1 MLTKINYEVKGQ
13 LAKLLAT
20 EDLIIENRKVETA
33 MFDVERRVLT
43 LPMWEKASASVYD
56 LLVGHEV
63 GHALYTPADNWKKDY
78 PDLPMSYVNILEDV
92 RIEKLMKRKYAGI
105 VKTFF
110 NGYKELSSQDF
121 FELEEN
127 DVEEMGLPDRLNLN
141 AKIGNFVDVPFSDGE
156 DYFIN
161 KANKTETFQEVLDLS
176 VELFDYMKEKIKD
189 SMASNGGELDED
201 WKVGNDFGLGEST
214 QGIPF
219 EKTESDE
226 ELSSEDS
233 EETKGQSKNPQSS
246 PDLGSD
252 FDAEDMEAASDI
264 TGGEH
269 GSLETITDKT
279 LSNNLEN
286 LNNKER
292 SSSRDPEYC
301 TLPQLSL
308 DNLHIGVSDI
318 HKNLDSWYN
327 LQQKNYNL
335 DCVENTYRP
344 KKDIY
349 QEVDNDYRLFRRSAQ
364 KEVNY
369 LVKEFECRKSAD
381 AYARATV
388 SKTGVL
394 DCTKLH
400 SYKYNEDL
408 FKKITT
414 LPDGKNHGL
423 IFVLDWSGSMSTV
436 LMDTI
441 KQLFNLV
448 WFCKKVQIPFQVF
461 AFTNEWNRYS
471 NLNNQSIEDYYRS
484 SYHLPFDHHTIKDGQ
499 LIVENTFSMM
509 EFLSSDVK
517 KKDLEHHMLNIWRTA
532 SVLDSRGRWNNNYY
546 YQAPHGLSL
555 SGTPLNEALVSLNY
569 LIPQFKNRTGVQ
581 KIQCITLTDG
591 EAHPI
596 SFSKEFTDRDGHKY
610 MGSRSTH
617 SGAVFIRDDNGKTH
631 NCGNNYHEFTSAL
644 IHQLRGKFTDVNFI
658 GIRVLDNRESSSFI
672 RRYCDWDQDRVAG
685 LQQQWRKTKSV
696 MIEDGGGYN
705 AYFALS
711 SSALNSDDSFE
722 VKEDA
727 TKSQIKAA
735 FKKSL
740 SAKKMNKKVLGQ
752 FMQYIA

>member
-20 EDLIIENRKVETA
+20 EDLIIENRRVETA

-63 GHALYTPADNWKKDY
+63 GHALYTPADNWKKNY

-127 DVEEMGLPDRLNLN
+127 DVEEMGLPDRININ
-141 AKIGNFVDVPFSDGE
+141 AKIGNFVDVPFSDDE
-156 DYFIN
+156 KYFRD
-161 KANKTETFQEVLDLS
+161 KAIKTDTFKDVLNLS
-176 VELFDYMKEKIKD
+176 IELFDYMKEKIKD

-201 WKVGNDFGLGEST
+201 WRVGNDFGLGEST
-214 QGIPF
+214 KGIPSQ
-219 EKTESDE
+219 KAESDQ
-226 ELSSEDS
+226 ELPFNDEDS
-233 EETKGQSKNPQSS
+233 EETKGQGQESQPTPN
-246 PDLGSD
+246 LGSD
-252 FDAEDMEAASDI
+252 FDMEDMEATSDI
-264 TGGEH
+264 SGGEH
-269 GSLETITDKT
+269 GNLETITDKT
-279 LSNNLEN
+279 LSNNLEK
-286 LNNKER
+286 LNKDIHGH
-292 SSSRDPEYC
+292 SREPEYC
-301 TLPQLSL
+301 TIPELKL
-308 DNLHIGVSDI
+308 DNLHIKVNDI
-318 HKNLDSWYN
+318 HSAMDSWYTE
-327 LQQKNYNL
+327 QQRRYDASVLENNYK
-335 DCVENTYRP
+335 TA
-344 KKDIY
+344 KDIY
-349 QEVDNDYRLFRRSAQ
+349 QDADNDYRLFRRSAQ

-423 IFVLDWSGSMSTV
+423 IFILDWSGSMSTV

-471 NLNNQSIEDYYRS
+471 QYDPDK
-484 SYHLPFDHHTIKDGQ
+484 SYIGHYSLPFEHHQIKNGQ
-499 LIVENTFSMM
+499 LIVDNQFTML

-532 SVLDSRGRWNNNYY
+532 KVMACRGRWDNNYF
-546 YQAPHGLSL
+546 YQPPHGLQL
-555 SGTPLNEALVSLNY
+555 SGTPLNEALVSLNQ
-569 LIPQFKNRTGVQ
+569 LIPEFKKKTGVQ

-596 SFSKEFTDRDGHKY
+596 SFSKEFIDGDGRRY
-610 MGSRSTH
+610 MGSRSTCN
-617 SGAVFIRDDNGKTH
+617 SSVFIRDNNGKTH
-631 NCGNNYHEFTSAL
+631 SCGSTYHELTAAL
-644 IHQLRGKFTDVNFI
+644 IHQLRGRFSDVNFI
-658 GIRVLDNRESSSFI
+658 GIRVLDSRESNSFI
-672 RRYCDWDQDRVAG
+672 RTYAEWDQDKTAN
-685 LQQQWRKTKSV
+685 LQQQWRKSKSV
-696 MIEDGGGYN
+696 MIEDGGGYH
-705 AYFALS
+705 AYFGLS

-727 TKSQIKAA
+727 TKAQIRSA

-752 FMQYIA
+752 FMELIA

>member
-63 GHALYTPADNWKKDY
+63 GHALYTPADNWKKDH

-141 AKIGNFVDVPFSDGE
+141 AKIGNFVDVPFSDDE
-156 DYFIN
+156 QYFKN
-161 KANKTETFQEVLDLS
+161 KAIKTETFEEVLALS
-176 VELFDYMKEKIKD
+176 VELHDFMKKKIEDSIASDNGEFDK
-189 SMASNGGELDED
+189 D
-201 WKVGNDFGLGEST
+201 WKVGNDFGMGDPIQSDDSKETEEDLPFDESNSEST
-214 QGIPF
+214 KG
-219 EKTESDE
+219 E
-226 ELSSEDS
+226 
-233 EETKGQSKNPQSS
+233 GQSI
-246 PDLGSD
+246 PDQESD
-252 FDAEDMEAASDI
+252 FDAEDMEAASDT
-264 TGGEH
+264 TGGKH
-269 GSLETITDKT
+269 GSLETVTDKT

-286 LNNKER
+286 LNNKDR
-292 SSSRDPEYC
+292 VSGRDPEYC
-301 TLPQLSL
+301 TIPKLSL
-308 DNLHIGVSDI
+308 DNLHIDVDEI
-318 HKNLDSWYN
+318 HKNLDSWYIA
-327 LQQKNYNL
+327 QQKHYDL
-335 DCVENTYRP
+335 DCIENTYRP
-344 KKDIY
+344 KKNVY
-349 QEVDNDYRLFRRSAQ
+349 EEVDNDYRLFRRSAQ

-441 KQLFNLV
+441 KQLYNLI

-461 AFTNEWNRYS
+461 AFTNEWNRY
-471 NLNNQSIEDYYRS
+471 NNNNQSVEDYYRS
-484 SYHLPFDHHTIKDGQ
+484 HYNLPFEHHEIKDGQ
-499 LIVENTFSMM
+499 LIVENTFAMM

-532 SVLDSRGRWNNNYY
+532 SVMDSKGRWNNNYY
-546 YQAPHGLSL
+546 YQAPHGMSL

-569 LIPQFKNRTGVQ
+569 LIPQFKNKTGVQ

-596 SFSKEFTDRDGHKY
+596 SFTKEFIDRDGHKY
-610 MGSRSTH
+610 MGTRSTH
-617 SGAVFIRDDNGKTH
+617 SGAVFIRDNNGKTH
-631 NCGNNYHEFTSAL
+631 NCGDNYHEFTAAL
-644 IHQLRGKFTDVNFI
+644 LHQLRGKFTDTNFI

-672 RRYCDWDQDRVAG
+672 RRYCDWDQDKVAG
-685 LQQQWRKTKSV
+685 LQQQWKKTKSV
-696 MIEDGGGYN
+696 MVENGGGYH